1 MESIYYLTSLVR
13 FKQYWVKHIYST
25 NLIPKGRIV
34 ETYEEVVKCYNID
47 EQSKQSNK
55 NLVVIIHYLV

>member
-13 FKQYWVKHIYST
+13 LKQYWVKHIYST